1 MQRSLILDPREET
14 CEKGENVATYAH
26 NSVLRSGLP
35 LGGIGA
41 GTLELFPDG
50 TRGAFTGLNNWE
62 NPLGQLHNF
71 RSGPFGD
78 YRVANP
84 FAVWVDE
91 DDGCNRRPHA
101 FLLQTVSIGS
111 APIVEG
117 IKMNGLFP
125 VAELTFDCGNIPLS
139 IRMIAFSPFIP
150 GRDADS
156 GIPAAFFRLIITS
169 KSDHPLR
176 VSVMASAVNCIGSWN
191 VARYNEAYCE
201 GNLAGV
207 IFLKDRPDP
216 LDQREGTIALAAR
229 HTADTDTF
237 ICDSSPYVKKC
248 FRDLAADDLI
258 VAGWEQFAQSGSLP
272 DGLGPQR
279 LEGEFGEWMGA
290 IAQRQRHS
298 LLPGASAQWD
308 FVYAWHMPNHPNG
321 HQYENKYADA
331 WTVVAD
337 AFARFDE
344 LYQGTVSWQNSITR
358 HASVPALPEWLMDAL
373 INNLYP
379 IVSGSWWV
387 RDGRFALLEC
397 PTHHPLL
404 GTLDVHYYGS
414 MPLALLFPDLEK
426 STMRQFAHY
435 QLADGYIPHDLGRNR
450 LDCPST
456 GTSAGPRW
464 KDLCSKFVLLVY
476 RNVLYWQDEQFL
488 IEMYPTL
495 VRAMEWQ
502 AGADRDGDGLPENE
516 GMDSTFD
523 NWTMSGVTPYT
534 GSLYLAALRAAEECA
549 LRMHDQHSAQ
559 LFRERFARASC
570 SFDALLWNG
579 TYYRAIARPAQS
591 AGLDDAAGSVGAA
604 GLDGE
609 PRPVRAS
616 VSDETDNDCTI
627 CQLNGQWYA
636 HMLGLGY
643 LLPPERVKKA
653 VRAMLDLNAAA
664 SPFGAVSSVSANGQA
679 APKDNINHQAGNIL
693 PGETY
698 ALASLAIFEGFTGQ
712 GMDLARKTYANIA
725 GQSGCIWNQP
735 DVISADDGKAY
746 FGDDY
751 ERNMS
756 IWSLLPALAQHDQQ
770 SASLWQQLLE
780 QAKSF
785 AVGREKNELRKV

>member
-1 MQRSLILDPREET
+1 MLLLPQPFVKNT

-26 NSVLRSGLP
+26 HSALRSGLP

-41 GTLELFPDG
+41 GTLEFFPDG

-62 NPLGQLHNF
+62 KPLGQLHNF

-84 FAVWVDE
+84 FAVWVD
-91 DDGCNRRPHA
+91 DGRDQPYA
-101 FLLQTVSIGS
+101 FLLQTLSIGT
-111 APIVEG
+111 APAVDG
-117 IKMNGLFP
+117 IKMAGLFP
-125 VAELTFDCGNIPLS
+125 VAELSFDCGDIPLS
-139 IRMIAFSPFIP
+139 IKMIAFSPFIP
-150 GRDADS
+150 GRDEDS
-156 GIPAAFFRLIITS
+156 GTPAAFFRLTIS
-169 KSDHPLR
+169 NKGDRPLK
-176 VSVMASAVNCIGSWN
+176 VSAMASAVNCIGSWN
-191 VARYNEAYCE
+191 VARYNEALSE
-201 GNLAGV
+201 GNLAGI
-207 IFLKDRPDP
+207 IFRKDRPDP
-216 LDQREGTIALAAR
+216 FDPREGTIALAAR

-258 VAGWEQFAQSGSLP
+258 VAGWDQFSQSGSLP
-272 DGLGPQR
+272 AGLGPQR
-279 LEGEFGEWMGA
+279 LEGEFGEWIGA
-290 IAQRQRHS
+290 IAQRQRDP
-298 LLPGASAQWD
+298 LLPGTSTQWE

-321 HQYENKYADA
+321 HQYERKYPDA
-331 WTVVAD
+331 WAVVED

-344 LYQGTVSWQNSITR
+344 LYQSTVSWQNSLVQ
-358 HASVPALPEWLMDAL
+358 HAALPDWLADAL

-414 MPLALLFPDLEK
+414 IPLALSFPNLEK

-435 QLADGYIPHDLGRNR
+435 QLADGYIPHDLGKNR

-464 KDLCSKFVLLVY
+464 KDLCSKFVLLIY

-488 IEMYPTL
+488 TEMYPTL
-495 VRAMEWQ
+495 IRAMEWQ
-502 AGADRDGDGLPENE
+502 ASTDQDGDGLPENE

-523 NWTMSGVTPYT
+523 NWIMSGVTPYT
-534 GSLYLAALRAAEECA
+534 GSLYLAALRAAEKCA
-549 LRMHDQHSAQ
+549 LLMHDPQNARVFH
-559 LFRERFARASC
+559 ERFVRASH

-579 TYYRAIARPAQS
+579 TYYRAT
-591 AGLDDAAGSVGAA
+591 
-604 GLDGE
+604 
-609 PRPVRAS
+609 
-616 VSDETDNDCTI
+616 TDNDCTI

-643 LLPPERVKKA
+643 LLPPDRVKRA
-653 VRAMLDLNAAA
+653 VQAMLDLNAVC
-664 SPFGAVSSVSANGQA
+664 SPYGAINSVSARGRA
-679 APKDNINHQAGNIL
+679 TPKDDLNHQAGNIL

-698 ALASLAIFEGFTGQ
+698 ALAALAIFEGFTDPGL
-712 GMDLARKTYANIA
+712 DLARKTYVNIA

-735 DVISADDGKAY
+735 DVISADDGKAL

-770 SASLWQQLLE
+770 IASLWLQLLD

-785 AVGREKNELRKV
+785 AMGRGKDELREI